1 MENIKKINNKIS
13 GHLLFCFI
21 DSKLHIGLY
30 NNKDTF
36 EASIF
41 SKVNEEQAKEKVT
54 AEVNNILDFINILN
68 LDNTLFK

>member
-1 MENIKKINNKIS
+1 MWRPMQL
-13 GHLLFCFI
+13 HL
-21 DSKLHIGLY
+21 KLHIGLY

-41 SKVNEEQAKEKVT
+41 SKVNEEHEKEKVI